1 MKERGPTM
9 TKRRLLTS
17 ALVVLLLIGC
27 SAPVASERIGVFETI
42 SPQAAGL
49 STEKLDAIVDF
60 CEEKGSAALL
70 ILYDGRVALSWG
82 QVETKYPSHSIRK
95 ALLNSL
101 YGIYVD
107 RGDIALDMTM
117 EELGIDDIPPV
128 LTEDEKQATVFD
140 LLRSRSGVYHPAA
153 GETPQ
158 MADMRPE
165 RGSHPPG
172 SFYYYNNWDFNVL
185 GTIFEQQTGKGIFE
199 AFYEEIAQPLGM
211 IHFRA
216 EDGIY
221 HYEREKSQHPA
232 YPFLISAH
240 DMALYGLLYMK
251 DGNWKGRQ
259 IVPAAWIA
267 ESTKPHSVIE
277 ESEIGLGYGMLWNV
291 LPEELGLGRFFF
303 HTGVGIHL
311 LAVMPDL
318 KVVIVHRVDT
328 LANDV
333 HFTEEDLSELFNRL
347 GAALADLR

>member
-1 MKERGPTM
+1 M

-17 ALVVLLLIGC
+17 ALVALLLIGC

-128 LTEDEKQATVFD
+128 LTEEEKQATVFD

-165 RGSHPPG
+165 RGSPVSYTH
-172 SFYYYNNWDFNVL
+172 L
-185 GTIFEQQTGKGIFE
+185 T
-199 AFYEEIAQPLGM
+199 
-211 IHFRA
+211 
-216 EDGIY
+216 
-221 HYEREKSQHPA
+221 
-232 YPFLISAH
+232 
-240 DMALYGLLYMK
+240 
-251 DGNWKGRQ
+251 
-259 IVPAAWIA
+259 
-267 ESTKPHSVIE
+267 
-277 ESEIGLGYGMLWNV
+277 
-291 LPEELGLGRFFF
+291 LP
-303 HTGVGIHL
+303 T
-311 LAVMPDL
+311 
-318 KVVIVHRVDT
+318 
-328 LANDV
+328 N
-333 HFTEEDLSELFNRL
+333 
-347 GAALADLR
+347 

>member
-1 MKERGPTM
+1 MRQQ
-9 TKRRLLTS
+9 RLHIS
-17 ALVVLLLIGC
+17 ALLALLLIGC
-27 SAPVASERIGVFETI
+27 SAPVASEKVGVFETI
-42 SPQAAGL
+42 SPQAVGL
-49 STEKLDAIVDF
+49 SMEKLDALVDF

-70 ILYDGRVALSWG
+70 ILYDGKVVLSWG
-82 QVETKYPSHSIRK
+82 EVETRYASHSIRK

-101 YGIYVD
+101 YGIYVQ
-107 RGDIALDMTM
+107 RGDLELDMTM
-117 EELGIDDIPPV
+117 EELGIDDIPPA
-128 LTEDEKQATVFD
+128 LTEEEKQATVFD

-153 GETPQ
+153 GETQ
-158 MADMRPE
+158 LMADTRPE

-199 AFYEEIAQPLGM
+199 AFYEEVAQPLGM
-211 IHFRA
+211 IHFRV

-221 HYEREKSQHPA
+221 AYERDKSLHPA

-240 DMALYGLLYMK
+240 DMALYGLLYMN

-267 ESTKPHSVIE
+267 ESTKPHSLMNP
-277 ESEIGLGYGMLWNV
+277 EIGLSYGMLWNV

-303 HTGVGIHL
+303 HTGVGIHM
-311 LAVMPDL
+311 LAVLPDL
-318 KVVIVHRVDT
+318 KVVVVHRVDT
-328 LANDV
+328 FADEV
-333 HFTEEDLSELFNRL
+333 SFTGDDLNELFNLL

>member
-1 MKERGPTM
+1 MRQQ
-9 TKRRLLTS
+9 RSFAWVLS
-17 ALVVLLLIGC
+17 ALLLIGC
-27 SAPVASERIGVFETI
+27 SAPVASERVGVLEAI

-49 STEKLDAIVDF
+49 STEKLDALVDF
-60 CEEKGSAALL
+60 CEDKGSAALL
-70 ILYDGRVALSWG
+70 VLYDGKVVLSWG
-82 QVETKYPSHSIRK
+82 EVETKYPSHSIRK

-107 RGDIALDMTM
+107 RGEIDLDMTM

-128 LTEDEKQATVFD
+128 LTQEEKQATVFD

-153 GETPQ
+153 GETQQ

-185 GTIFEQQTGKGIFE
+185 GTIFEQQTGEGIFE
-199 AFYEEIAQPLGM
+199 AFYEDIAQPLGM
-211 IHFRA
+211 VHFRV

-221 HYEREKSQHPA
+221 HYERDKSLHPA

-240 DMALYGLLYMK
+240 DMALYGLLYMN
-251 DGNWKGRQ
+251 DGNWNGRQ
-259 IVPAAWIA
+259 IVPASWIA
-267 ESTKPHSVIE
+267 ESTRPHSLMNH
-277 ESEIGLGYGMLWNV
+277 EIGLSYGMLWNV

-303 HTGVGIHL
+303 HTGVGIHM
-311 LAVMPDL
+311 LAVLPDL

-333 HFTEEDLSELFNRL
+333 RLTGDDLSDLFGL
-347 GAALADLR
+347 LAAALVDLK